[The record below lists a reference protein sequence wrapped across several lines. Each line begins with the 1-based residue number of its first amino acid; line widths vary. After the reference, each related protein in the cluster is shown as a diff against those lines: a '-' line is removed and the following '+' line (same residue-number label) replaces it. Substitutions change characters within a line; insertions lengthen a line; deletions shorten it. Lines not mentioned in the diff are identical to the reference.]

1 MRIEE
6 TGTERSGQHRNGP
19 PIYATLCQSKNR
31 SARDY
36 WSSLLGGKFLSIPTH
51 RIATHPSTTCTG
63 QRKKNK
69 DGSLFSLLR
78 LIRWSTLM
86 EGCFF
91 FTNKLAKK
99 AALKGG
105 KNSML
110 NYIEFCG
117 EGFGRDVI
125 SADSSKIP
133 LFTIPLFFVYF
144 FQSFSPDGAD
154 STFFKRTEHTHTQKS
169 AHF

>member
-1 MRIEE
+1 MRHCANRK
-6 TGTERSGQHRNGP
+6 TGPRAIIGPRCWAGNSYRYP
-19 PIYATLCQSKNR
+19 PIALR
-31 SARDY
+31 
-36 WSSLLGGKFLSIPTH
+36 LTH
-51 RIATHPSTTCTG
+51 RPRVQANG
-63 QRKKNK
+63 KKNK

>member
-1 MRIEE
+1 MRHCANRK
-6 TGTERSGQHRNGP
+6 TGPRAIIGPRCWAGNSYRYP
-19 PIYATLCQSKNR
+19 PIALRLTHRPRVQANGKKIKMVP
-31 SARDY
+31 
-36 WSSLLGGKFLSIPTH
+36 SSLCFVSFDDRLW
-51 RIATHPSTTCTG
+51 
-63 QRKKNK
+63 RK
-69 DGSLFSLLR
+69 DV
-78 LIRWSTLM
+78 
-86 EGCFF
+86 FF